1 MRYFGILMFVS
12 LTSSQSRV
20 PQTCST
26 TSGNNCIFP
35 FTYQGVKY
43 YECTY
48 ASSSS
53 PWCAT
58 AVDME
63 GEVVVNRFTDSQDI

>member
-1 MRYFGILMFVS
+1 MLA
-12 LTSSQSRV
+12 SSTFCRI
-20 PQTCST
+20 PKTCST
-26 TSGNNCIFP
+26 ISGRSCIFP

-48 ASSSS
+48 AGSST

-63 GEVVVNRFTDSQDI
+63 GEVVVNRYTDSQDI